1 MYLETT
7 FSTVINDEDVEFT
20 CDGYM
25 RPAQHGGMT
34 DPSWDEYVELENIYL
49 SGIPLKKSETSRE
62 LITAAEDALIS
73 EYERRSE
80 P

>member
-7 FSTVINDEDVEFT
+7 FSIVINDEDVEFT

-25 RPAQHGGMT
+25 RPAQHGGVT
-34 DPSWDEYVELENIYL
+34 DPSLDSYIELENIYL

-62 LITAAEDALIS
+62 LVKAAEDALIS
-73 EYERRSE
+73 EFERRSE
-80 P
+80 

>member
-7 FSTVINDEDVEFT
+7 FSIVINDEDVEFT

-34 DPSWDEYVELENIYL
+34 DPSWDSYIELENVYMG
-49 SGIPLKKSETSRE
+49 GIQLHRYETDKE
-62 LITAAEDALIS
+62 VIIAAEDALLA

-80 P
+80 